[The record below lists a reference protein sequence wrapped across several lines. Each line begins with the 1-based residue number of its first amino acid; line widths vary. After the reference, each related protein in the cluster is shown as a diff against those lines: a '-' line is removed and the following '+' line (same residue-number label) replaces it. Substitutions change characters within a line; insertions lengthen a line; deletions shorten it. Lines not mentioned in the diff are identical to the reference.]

1 MRHTLQTKL
10 VVALIGA
17 AGLATA
23 ASAQFETK
31 PEATSKSTTTVIVT
45 NDEGAYEI
53 KIEDGK
59 LCTVKVDGECID
71 TEHCE
76 LDKDAGFVV
85 IHRDG
90 DPIVVDIPT
99 MSAGFG
105 VTAPLAV
112 TNSRM
117 FFPGQ
122 NKVKATSPAPIQWAD
137 APDVPAAP
145 GTIFYD
151 DGKVT
156 WGGDGPPR
164 VMVGITHDEVN
175 DKLRRKFDLDE
186 GEGIYVIEVRK
197 GLPASKAGIKSGDII
212 IEAGGEF
219 IDERSVLVE
228 VLEEKEPG
236 DKLEVIVLR
245 EDDDGDI
252 LKKKLRVKLAEYD
265 RIALGGNVL
274 RGFVERRDA
283 PEGQFEFWGDAED
296 FAFPEG
302 EEFEPFAEFDFEFP
316 EGHAELTPE
325 VREEIERAL
334 EIARDQAAEAKIRAL
349 TIRNGKLQELELQQ
363 QDIARATEQIREH
376 AQLYREHAQQQQR
389 DMHERHAHEIEKLH
403 EHMEHL
409 HNEQRHIHELNIADV
424 EKLRDHGMVH
434 RLNIEDAEKLME
446 HGITLDLNIDDDLER
461 LLKLELKLDELGD
474 NQQLIRVHPEGR
486 AFLIEREAAQ
496 RERERV
502 DRRDERD
509 NQFFELRTERDEL
522 RNRNRELERRVNDL
536 ERKLD
541 MLMRKLE
548 KSE

>member
-23 ASAQFETK
+23 ASAQFATK
-31 PEATSKSTTTVIVT
+31 TEPKSSSTTTVIVT
-45 NDEGAYEI
+45 NDDGAYEI
-53 KIEDGK
+53 KIQNGK
-59 LCTVKVDGECID
+59 LYKVVVDGEKVD
-71 TEHCE
+71 PELCE
-76 LDKDAGFVV
+76 LDEEGGFVV

-90 DPIVVDIPT
+90 DPIVVDIPA
-99 MSAGFG
+99 MSAGFD
-105 VTAPLAV
+105 VTTPLAV
-112 TNSRM
+112 TNSGIA
-117 FFPGQ
+117 FPGQ
-122 NKVKATSPAPIQWAD
+122 TRFKATAPTPIEWADVPRVAD
-137 APDVPAAP
+137 APGQV
-145 GTIFYD
+145 FFN
-151 DGKVT
+151 
-156 WGGDGPPR
+156 DGPPR

-175 DKLRRKFDLDE
+175 DKLRKKFDLDE

-219 IDERSVLVE
+219 VDERSVLVE

-245 EDDDGDI
+245 EDDEGDI
-252 LKKKLRVKLAEYD
+252 VKKKLRVKLAEYD

-274 RGFVERRDA
+274 RGFIARPDA
-283 PEGQFEFWGDAED
+283 PEGQFELWGDDEE
-296 FAFPEG
+296 FVFEG
-302 EEFEPFAEFDFEFP
+302 QEFEPFAEFDFEFP
-316 EGHAELTPE
+316 EELAELSPE
-325 VREEIERAL
+325 VREEVERAL

-349 TIRNGKLQELELQQ
+349 TIRDGRLQELELQQ
-363 QDIARATEQIREH
+363 KDIAKAADQ
-376 AQLYREHAQQQQR
+376 YREHAQQAQR
-389 DMHERHAHEIEKLH
+389 ELQERHAHEMEKLH

-409 HNEQRHIHELNIADV
+409 HNEQRHLHELNIIGDV
-424 EKLRDHGMVH
+424 EKLRDHGMI
-434 RLNIEDAEKLME
+434 RRFNIEDAEKLRE

-474 NQQLIRVHPEGR
+474 NQKLIRVHPEGR
-486 AFLIEREAAQ
+486 AFLIEREAVQ

-509 NQFFELRTERDEL
+509 NQFFELRNERDEL
-522 RNRNRELERRVNDL
+522 RDRNRELERRVDNL
-536 ERKLD
+536 ERRLE

>member
-10 VVALIGA
+10 AVALIGA

-23 ASAQFETK
+23 ASAQFATK
-31 PEATSKSTTTVIVT
+31 TEPKTKSTTTVIVT
-45 NDEGAYEI
+45 NDDGAYEI

-59 LCTVKVDGECID
+59 LYKVVVDGEKVD
-71 TEHCE
+71 PELCE
-76 LDKDAGFVV
+76 LDQEGGFVV

-105 VTAPLAV
+105 VRTPLAV
-112 TNSRM
+112 TNSRTV
-117 FFPGQ
+117 FPGQ
-122 NKVKATSPAPIQWAD
+122 NRFKVDSPAPIQWVD
-137 APDVPAAP
+137 VPDVP
-145 GTIFYD
+145 GNIFYD

-175 DKLRRKFDLDE
+175 DKLRQKFDLDE

-274 RGFVERRDA
+274 RGFVARPDA
-283 PEGQFEFWGDAED
+283 PEGQFEFWGDDEE
-296 FAFPEG
+296 FIFPEG
-302 EEFEPFAEFDFEFP
+302 EGFEPFADFDFEFP
-316 EGHAELTPE
+316 EGHAELSPE

-349 TIRNGKLQELELQQ
+349 TIRDGRLQELELQQ
-363 QDIARATEQIREH
+363 QDIARAAEQIREH

-389 DMHERHAHEIEKLH
+389 DMQERHAHEIERFH

-409 HNEQRHIHELNIADV
+409 HNEQRHIHELNIAEI
-424 EKLRDHGMVH
+424 EKLRDHGLAH
-434 RLNIEDAEKLME
+434 SLTIEDAEKLME
-446 HGITLDLNIDDDLER
+446 HGITLDLNIDNDLER

-474 NQQLIRVHPEGR
+474 NQKLIRMHPEGR

-502 DRRDERD
+502 DRRDELD

-522 RNRNRELERRVNDL
+522 RDRNRELERRVNEL

>member
-23 ASAQFETK
+23 ASAQFATK
-31 PEATSKSTTTVIVT
+31 TEPKSSSTTTVIVT
-45 NDEGAYEI
+45 NDDGAYEI
-53 KIEDGK
+53 KIQDGK
-59 LCTVKVDGECID
+59 LYKVVVDGEKVD
-71 TEHCE
+71 PELCE
-76 LDKDAGFVV
+76 LDEEGGFVV

-90 DPIVVDIPT
+90 DPIVVDIPA

-105 VTAPLAV
+105 VTTPLAV
-112 TNSRM
+112 TNSRLA
-117 FFPGQ
+117 FPGQ
-122 NKVKATSPAPIQWAD
+122 TRFKATAPTPIEWADVPGVAD
-137 APDVPAAP
+137 APGQV
-145 GTIFYD
+145 FFN
-151 DGKVT
+151 
-156 WGGDGPPR
+156 DGPPR
-164 VMVGITHDEVN
+164 VMVGITHDDVN
-175 DKLRRKFDLDE
+175 DKLRKKFDLDE

-219 IDERSVLVE
+219 VDERSVLVE

-245 EDDDGDI
+245 EGDEGDI
-252 LKKKLRVKLAEYD
+252 IKKKLRVKLAEYD
-265 RIALGGNVL
+265 RMALGGNVL
-274 RGFVERRDA
+274 RGFVARPDA
-283 PEGQFEFWGDAED
+283 PEGQFEFWGDDEE
-296 FAFPEG
+296 FVFEG
-302 EEFEPFAEFDFEFP
+302 QEFEPFAEFDFEFP
-316 EGHAELTPE
+316 EEIAELSPE
-325 VREEIERAL
+325 VREEVERAL

-349 TIRNGKLQELELQQ
+349 TIRNGRLQELELQQ
-363 QDIARATEQIREH
+363 QDIARAAEQIREH
-376 AQLYREHAQQQQR
+376 ALLYREHAQQTQR

-409 HNEQRHIHELNIADV
+409 HNEQMHLHELNIAEV
-424 EKLRDHGMVH
+424 EKLRDHGLAH
-434 RLNIEDAEKLME
+434 SLTIEDAEKLRE

-474 NQQLIRVHPEGR
+474 NQKLIRVHPEGR

-502 DRRDERD
+502 DRRDQSD
-509 NQFFELRTERDEL
+509 NQFFELRNERDEL
-522 RNRNRELERRVNDL
+522 RDRNRELERRVDDL
-536 ERKLD
+536 ERRLE